1 MCHCMIMEQRAF
13 FVVVVVVVVVYL
25 WECDLLPELRLCAFT
40 LKFRG
45 FPDLV
50 AHQVDA
56 DEKRPARR
64 VSKQHI
70 LERTQ
75 RQSTFVS

>member
-1 MCHCMIMEQRAF
+1 MRF
-13 FVVVVVVVVVYL
+13 FVVVVVVYL
-25 WECDLLPELRLCAFT
+25 WECHFFEIYCQSSCRLCAFT

-70 LERTQ
+70 LERT
-75 RQSTFVS
+75 

>member
-1 MCHCMIMEQRAF
+1 MTMEQRVRF
-13 FVVVVVVVVVYL
+13 FR
-25 WECDLLPELRLCAFT
+25 LLPELRLCALT

-56 DEKRPARR
+56 YEAPAKR

-70 LERTQ
+70 LECT
-75 RQSTFVS
+75 